1 MTSPMFYAYCA
12 PEPPGYRDVVIRPAK
27 GYYDSKLG
35 EFLLSYD
42 EVRAANDP
50 RAALLDFC
58 QSTYESAANNAK
70 WDRESLERS
79 PAQK

>member
-1 MTSPMFYAYCA
+1 
-12 PEPPGYRDVVIRPAK
+12 
-27 GYYDSKLG
+27 
-35 EFLLSYD
+35 LSYD
-42 EVRAANDP
+42 EVRAAIDP
-50 RAALLDFC
+50 KAALLDFC